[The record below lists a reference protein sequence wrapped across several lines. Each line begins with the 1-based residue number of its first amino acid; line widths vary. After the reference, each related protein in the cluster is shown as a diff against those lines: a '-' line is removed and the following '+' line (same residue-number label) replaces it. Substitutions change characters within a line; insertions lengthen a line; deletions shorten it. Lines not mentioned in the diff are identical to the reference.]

1 MSVTPSSTYRAIL
14 LAIGIVAQS
23 AAAHSTG
30 AFDNQIKNNS
40 LAVSPNEAI
49 AVVSYSDEPNVL
61 VYDLKSG
68 TVRAKLTG
76 FVTPR
81 NIVFARPVHLVST
94 PE

>member
-49 AVVSYSDEPNVL
+49 AVVSYAPRTL
-61 VYDLKSG
+61 RAR
-68 TVRAKLTG
+68 TVRTLWARLMVEAK
-76 FVTPR
+76 
-81 NIVFARPVHLVST
+81 FAGGANWLFQVQWD
-94 PE
+94 